1 MIPEVLLY
9 NGFFY
14 VSVVCLFLL
23 MALALRDIA
32 RSLFNLIGSFYNK
45 MMFYILFD
53 LEKNSTQ
60 ENIRIILKY
69 DPLKVLKGDSK

>member
-23 MALALRDIA
+23 MALALRDIG

-45 MMFYILFD
+45 IMFYMLFD
-53 LEKNSTQ
+53 PINKSAK
-60 ENIRIILKY
+60 ENIRVILKY
-69 DPLKVLKGDSK
+69 DPLEILKEDSK